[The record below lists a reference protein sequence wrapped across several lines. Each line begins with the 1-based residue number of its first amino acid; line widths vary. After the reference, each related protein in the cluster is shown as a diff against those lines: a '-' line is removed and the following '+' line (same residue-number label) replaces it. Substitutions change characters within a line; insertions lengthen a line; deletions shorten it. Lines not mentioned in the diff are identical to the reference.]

1 MFYVYADGQHIYNP
15 LDEHLTIHSPKVTL
29 EIGKAGSFQFNIPPT
44 NDFYSRLEQLKTTI
58 VVEYGD
64 KYRTTELFRGR
75 VLSISKSINKV
86 KTVYCEG
93 VLAYLVD
100 TVQKAKS
107 YKGTAGGLFRKIITN
122 HNKMVGEEK
131 QFSVG
136 RITVDTDTQVVI
148 PGKKDDDDKY
158 YTSKYAQA
166 VIESIADEWLTTFD
180 YINDV
185 LIDYLGGYLV
195 ARSVKQADGSIKN
208 YIDYLSDDE
217 LFIEDTISPD
227 PSASTAPVRKQIE
240 FGVNLLDINE
250 ELSADDLCTVI
261 IPLGDTIDD
270 EVITIEKAS
279 NVNNNGDI
287 KTCMIDGKRIG
298 LYSAKAVN
306 KYGKIVKT
314 HPFQN
319 VNSAN
324 TLYTDGKKWL
334 QNHRN
339 IPVRYT
345 IKAVDLRFIDPSVSK
360 NITLGE
366 MVSVRSDPHN
376 IDMQLICTKVEYDLE
391 NPANNAYTLGNPEQ
405 SLTERYKKNKKKQDK
420 DSKRRAAKAGGKSAA
435 SAKEDAVED
444 ATSISAED
452 TNQKLEDF
460 RTEWIDVEPGSGH
473 ITLGTAWQ
481 AMIDGK
487 MKLKTMSGIDLDS
500 DDQGSSVNIYA
511 MNTLIGSNGRK
522 IGENEAKISVV
533 ANDLESHIALSAQYQ
548 KDTNTAIS
556 GLNLKATEDRALL
569 DLFTKYEKKADGSIS
584 MSTIKLDSGKLY
596 SSIKSTTE
604 YNGDF
609 EKSRTGI
616 EQWATN
622 TFAGIAVASQYKT
635 DISTAKTEITQ
646 FCNSKFATIA
656 AVAEYQTADATARA
670 AIDAKASRAESVLKL
685 FTDYTVDKNGN
696 VDVKSQT
703 AIDAMSTK
711 LFSRIKATTEYD
723 NGVTKSISYI
733 KNLSNG
739 YKSALKL
746 FTSFTVNDDG
756 TVHDAKI
763 DLSADAES
771 SIVQIAADQ
780 IKLSGFVIAD
790 DSVTVKKNLYVNK
803 EIHADN
809 GIAVSGSLSFYSGS
823 TIKASGVEAHFSS
836 NTYIGDSDLPEN
848 KVATKKD
855 LAGITLSSLG
865 YEEPTF
871 TLSYNTNVVQ
881 ASGDPKTL
889 ADYINAKIKAYVT
902 ASYINGLF
910 DKSHEFKPVNIT
922 ASGTIKAKTVEHKL
936 SDGDYHTLLTVK
948 VFKSHK
954 HSFSLPGHTHKLI
967 GVSGYSNTGAVD
979 GKKSGD
985 TNTP

>member
-107 YKGTAGGLFRKIITN
+107 YKGTAGALFRKIITN
-122 HNKMVGEEK
+122 HNKMVGSEK

-270 EVITIEKAS
+270 EVVTIEKAS

-435 SAKEDAVED
+435 SAKQDAVED

-609 EKSRTGI
+609 EKSRNGI

-646 FCNSKFATIA
+646 FCNRTFATIA
-656 AVAEYQTADATARA
+656 AVAEYQTADATART

-703 AIDAMSTK
+703 AIDAMSK
-711 LFSRIKATTEYD
+711 ALFSKIKSTVDYKTDVTDAQTTIYQLA
-723 NGVTKSISYI
+723 NGAHSKIGMIAKFNNKGAYI
-733 KNLSNG
+733 GLT
-739 YKSALKL
+739 A
-746 FTSFTVNDDG
+746 
-756 TVHDAKI
+756 DAKKTVADI
-763 DLSADAES
+763 IAEKVNIQGFLDAQGGVSIQNSLTVGGSITANGGLAISAGRT
-771 SIVQIAADQ
+771 
-780 IKLSGFVIAD
+780 LGFQTNTKINA
-790 DSVTVKKNLYVNK
+790 TG
-803 EIHADN
+803 A
-809 GIAVSGSLSFYSGS
+809 
-823 TIKASGVEAHFSS
+823 TAHFSS
-836 NTYIGDSDLPEN
+836 DTYIGDSDLPEN

-865 YEEPTF
+865 YKEPTF

-954 HSFSLPGHTHKLI
+954 HSFSLPGHTHKLS